1 MPDTFGAGDMKESF
15 DKKSFSFLVSGL
27 ILGSVVVFLSL
38 NAGTV
43 GSEEAAQD
51 LVSTLEQSSG
61 QDLEVVN
68 VEESN
73 GLYKVEVKDGNNQLS
88 TYYMTRDG
96 EMIAQDT
103 AMTNFPEFRQQVS
116 AQTNFSSCLEDEG
129 VVMFGNRSQR
139 STATQIQILGGLNMV
154 SGIYADV
161 NNEQILNQA
170 QQIGIQRIPAFATN
184 ESAVQ
189 GVQTVP
195 QLEEFSGCEYNG

>member
-1 MPDTFGAGDMKESF
+1 MPERFGTGNMKDSF
-15 DKKSFSFLVSGL
+15 DRKSLSFLISGL
-27 ILGSVVVFLSL
+27 ILGSVTVFLSI

-43 GSEEAAQD
+43 TGEEAAQD

-96 EMIAQDT
+96 EMVAQDT

-116 AQTNFSSCLEDEG
+116 AQANFSSCLEEEG
-129 VVMFGNRSQR
+129 VVMFGNQSQR
-139 STATQIQILGGLNMV
+139 STAAQIQLLGGPNMV

-161 NNEQILNQA
+161 NNEQVLNQA
-170 QQIGIQRIPAFATN
+170 QQLGIQRIPAFATN